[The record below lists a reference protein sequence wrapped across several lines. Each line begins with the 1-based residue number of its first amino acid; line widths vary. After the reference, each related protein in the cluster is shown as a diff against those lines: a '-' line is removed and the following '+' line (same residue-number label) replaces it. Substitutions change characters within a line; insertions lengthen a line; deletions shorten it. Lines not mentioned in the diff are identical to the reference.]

1 MMGIKIIR
9 MDVMLVVLFKM
20 VGLVL
25 VSLERYRYVVRN
37 LSRLMFVVIL
47 ILSLQWSNV
56 IMEGNLDAGTA
67 LFNLNGAVSQFLVNL
82 QYAIQMS
89 RSQNV
94 ETHNTIHK
102 VSNSAMMATSKTET
116 VVIIYA
122 RSREIGYAQII

>member
-1 MMGIKIIR
+1 
-9 MDVMLVVLFKM
+9 
-20 VGLVL
+20 
-25 VSLERYRYVVRN
+25 
-37 LSRLMFVVIL
+37 MFVVIL

-56 IMEGNLDAGTA
+56 IMEGNLDVETA
-67 LFNLNGAVSQFLVNL
+67 LFNLNGAVSQFLANL
-82 QYAIQMS
+82 QYAIQMF
-89 RSQNV
+89 RSQNA

>member
-1 MMGIKIIR
+1 MGIKIIR

-67 LFNLNGAVSQFLVNL
+67 LFNLNGAVSQFLANL

-89 RSQNV
+89 RSQNA

>member
-1 MMGIKIIR
+1 
-9 MDVMLVVLFKM
+9 
-20 VGLVL
+20 
-25 VSLERYRYVVRN
+25 
-37 LSRLMFVVIL
+37 
-47 ILSLQWSNV
+47 
-56 IMEGNLDAGTA
+56 MEGNLDAGTA
-67 LFNLNGAVSQFLVNL
+67 LFNLNGAVSQFLANL

-122 RSREIGYAQII
+122 RSREIGYVQII

>member
-67 LFNLNGAVSQFLVNL
+67 LFNLNGAVSQFLANL

-122 RSREIGYAQII
+122 RSREIGYVQII